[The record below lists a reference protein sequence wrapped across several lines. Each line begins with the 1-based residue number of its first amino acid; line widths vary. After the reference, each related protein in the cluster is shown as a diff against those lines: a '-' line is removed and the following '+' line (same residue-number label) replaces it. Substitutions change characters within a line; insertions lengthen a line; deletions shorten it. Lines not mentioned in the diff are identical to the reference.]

1 VCGAEVISYK
11 ELDER
16 ANKLARHLRQMGV
29 GAEVRV
35 GVLMRRSTDLV
46 VSLLAVLKAGGV
58 YVPLDAEYPLE
69 RLSLMLEDSGAAVLL
84 TQGELSDRVPSY
96 WGQVVVVDE
105 EWAEIEGHSGERLE
119 EEEAE
124 EMGGERLAYIIYTSG
139 STGEPKGVMVEQ
151 RAVARLV
158 LNTDYVSL
166 SPSDRVAQISN
177 SSFDAITFEL
187 WGALLNG
194 AQLVVID
201 KETVLDLRRFASA
214 LTANQ
219 ITAMFMTTALF
230 NQLAHTQADVF
241 KSLRY
246 VLFGG
251 EAADAGSV
259 RLVLSGGKPAHLL
272 NAYGPTENTTFSTWH
287 EVIELDKEATSVPIG
302 QPIANTTAYVL
313 DEHYRLT
320 PEGMEGELYLGGEGV
335 ARGYLN
341 RPSLTAERFVSDPF
355 STEPGARLYRTGDVV
370 KRTAGGNLEFVGRRD
385 GQVKVRGFRIELG
398 EIQAVLRT
406 HQLVNEAAVIA
417 SGEGAD
423 KRLVAY
429 VACEGGAEAGGGVR
443 WRDYL
448 STRLPDYMVPQSFVC
463 LDALPLTPNGKVNR
477 KALPEPDFARAGAGD
492 EAATLTPVEEMLA
505 GLVCEVLGA
514 QSVGLDDDFFE
525 LGGHS
530 LLATQLMSRVRDTFE
545 VEIAL
550 RQFFESPT
558 VGELARQI
566 EAARAAGR
574 HAEQVP
580 PVVPVERTEHL
591 PLSFAQRRLWFINK
605 LEPGSALYNVSAAVR
620 LTGSLDVE
628 SLARSLSEVV
638 RRHESL
644 RTHFAEINDREPV
657 QIIEPPAPLRL
668 TRVDLSGET
677 HEAREAEAA
686 RLIEQEA
693 QRPYDL
699 STGPLLRISLIR
711 LDEGEHILAV
721 MMHHIISDGWSMGV
735 LVREVA
741 ALYSAFVEGQ
751 PSPLAELEVQYA
763 DFAAWQREWMS
774 GEVLELELQYWRRR
788 LAGAAVLELPADH
801 PRPAKPSF
809 RGAKHAFTLPADLS
823 EAVRALSR
831 REGAT
836 LFMTLLAAFQTL
848 LHRHTGQTDI
858 VLGTD
863 VANRNRAATEP
874 LLGFFVNQLVLRT
887 DLSGNPNFRELLGR
901 VRGVTLDAYAH
912 QDLPFDKLIEALRPD
927 RKVSLTPLFQAKL
940 VLQNAPMPPLEL
952 PGLTLAP
959 IDNGNASETAKFDL
973 LLTLMDTK
981 EGLCGVF
988 EYSSDLFESATI
1000 ERLAASLE
1008 VLLGDITARPEA
1020 NIDELE
1026 IFSEAEKARR
1036 ELQKKEREAAGFK
1049 KFKSVRPKAVS
1060 LSQKELVKMGTIP
1073 GAGRDLP
1080 LLIEPAVENVDVN
1093 LVNWVRT
1100 NIESVEKN
1108 LMRHGGI
1115 LFRGFDIANE
1125 EKFGQFTDAIDLK
1138 LMRYAEGA
1146 TPRTELG
1153 NKIYTSTE
1161 YPADQS
1167 ISLHNELTYVITW
1180 PMRILFCCA
1189 QAPEYRGE
1197 TPIADVRRVYD
1208 RIDPKIIARFAE
1220 KGWMLVRN
1228 FGDGL
1233 SLPWQTSFHTTEES
1247 EVEAYCRRSR
1257 IECEWK
1263 DGGGLRT
1270 RQVRPAV
1277 ARHPRTGESV
1287 WFNHVAFWHVSSL
1300 EESVREAMLAIFPE
1314 DELPYNTYY
1323 GDGTVIEDSVVEEIR
1338 AAYREETVE
1347 FAWERGDVMLLDN
1360 MLVAHGRSPY
1370 RGERRILAAMGD
1382 GYGLDD

>member
-1 VCGAEVISYK
+1 
-11 ELDER
+11 
-16 ANKLARHLRQMGV
+16 
-29 GAEVRV
+29 
-35 GVLMRRSTDLV
+35 
-46 VSLLAVLKAGGV
+46 
-58 YVPLDAEYPLE
+58 
-69 RLSLMLEDSGAAVLL
+69 MLEDSGSGVLL
-84 TQGELSDRVPSY
+84 TESELSARTPSY
-96 WGQVVVVDE
+96 WGQMVVVDE
-105 EWAEIEGHSGERLE
+105 E
-119 EEEAE
+119 AE
-124 EMGGERLAYIIYTSG
+124 EIGGRPGTNVAEGDSGGGGALAYVIYTSG

-151 RAVARLV
+151 GSVARLV
-158 LNTDYVSL
+158 INSDYVSL
-166 SPSDRVAQISN
+166 STSDRVAQISN

-194 AQLVVID
+194 AQLVILD
-201 KETVLDLRRFASA
+201 KETVLDLHKFAAA
-214 LTANQ
+214 LDAHG

-230 NQLAHTQADVF
+230 NQMAHARADVF

-259 RLVLSGGKPAHLL
+259 RLVAAGGKPARLL
-272 NAYGPTENTTFSTWH
+272 HVYGPTENTTFSTWH
-287 EVIELDKEATSVPIG
+287 EVTELDDSAATVSIG
-302 QPIANTTAYVL
+302 QPVANSTAYVL
-313 DEHYRLT
+313 DEKQQLA
-320 PEGMEGELYLGGEGV
+320 PEGVAGELYVGGDGV

-341 RPSLTAERFVSDPF
+341 RPELTAETFVPDHF
-355 STEPGARLYRTGDVV
+355 SQEPGARLYRTGDVV
-370 KRTAGGNLEFVGRRD
+370 KRTTGGSLEFVGRRD

-398 EIQAVLRT
+398 EIQAALCA
-406 HQLVNEAAVIA
+406 HPAVKVATVIV

-423 KRLVAY
+423 RHLVAY
-429 VACEGGAEAGGGVR
+429 VVCEGGVAACETMR

-448 STRLPDYMVPQSFVC
+448 SSRLPDYMIPQAYVF
-463 LDALPLTPNGKVNR
+463 LDVLPLTPNGKVNR
-477 KALPEPDFARAGAGD
+477 KALPAPDLARPDTGQD
-492 EAATLTPVEEMLA
+492 DAASLTPVEEMLA
-505 GLVCEVLGA
+505 GLMCEVLGVPHA
-514 QSVGLDDDFFE
+514 GLHDDFFD

-545 VEIAL
+545 VEVAL
-550 RQFFESPT
+550 RQFFEAPT
-558 VGELARQI
+558 VGELAGQI
-566 EAARAAGR
+566 EAARAAGQ
-574 HAEQVP
+574 HAEDVP

-591 PLSFAQRRLWFINK
+591 PLSFAQRRLWFVNR
-605 LEPGSALYNVSAAVR
+605 LEPGSPLYNVSAAVR
-620 LTGSLDVE
+620 LTGSLDAE
-628 SLARSLSEVV
+628 ALERALSEVV

-644 RTHFAEINDREPV
+644 RTHFAERNDHEPV
-657 QIIEPPAPLRL
+657 QIIEPAAPLKL
-668 TRVDLSGET
+668 THIDLSLKPADG
-677 HEAREAEAA
+677 REAEAA

-711 LDEGEHILAV
+711 LDESERVLAV

-741 ALYSAFVEGQ
+741 ALYSAFAEGQ

-763 DFAAWQREWMS
+763 DFAAWQRGWMS
-774 GEVLELELQYWRRR
+774 GEVLERELHYWGRR

-809 RGAKHAFTLPADLS
+809 RGAKHSFALPPDLS
-823 EAVRALSR
+823 EAVKALSR

-836 LFMTLLAAFQTL
+836 LFMTLLSAFQTL
-848 LHRHTGQTDI
+848 LHRHSGQTDI

-887 DLSGNPNFRELLGR
+887 DLSGNPTFRELLHR

-973 LLTLMDTK
+973 LLTLTDTK
-981 EGLCGVF
+981 EGLRGGF
-988 EYSSDLFESATI
+988 EYSTDLFEPATI
-1000 ERLAASLE
+1000 ERLTAGFE
-1008 VLLGDITARPEA
+1008 VLLRDIAARSEA
-1020 NIDELE
+1020 RLDELE

-1036 ELQKKEREAAGFK
+1036 ELEKKEREAGSFR
-1049 KFKSVRPKAVS
+1049 KFKSARPKAVS
-1060 LSQKELVKMGTIP
+1060 LSQKALVRMG
-1073 GAGRDLP
+1073 GVAEGRSLP
-1080 LLIEPAVENVDVN
+1080 LLIEPAVEGVEVN
-1093 LVNWVRT
+1093 LNNWVRT
-1100 NIESVEKN
+1100 NIESVRAS

-1115 LFRGFDIANE
+1115 LFRGFDIGTE
-1125 EKFGQFTDAIDLK
+1125 EKFGQFTEAVGLD

-1146 TPRTELG
+1146 TPRIELG

-1180 PMRILFCCA
+1180 PMRILFCCV
-1189 QAPEYRGE
+1189 QPPEYRGE
-1197 TPIADVRRVYD
+1197 TPIADVRRVLG
-1208 RIDPKIIARFAE
+1208 RLDPKIVARFAE

-1233 SLPWQTSFHTTEES
+1233 SLPWQTSFHTTEEA

-1263 DGGGLRT
+1263 EGGSLRT

-1277 ARHPRTGESV
+1277 AQHPRTGESV

-1300 EESVREAMLAIFPE
+1300 ETNVREAMRAIFTE

-1323 GDGTVIEDSVVEEIR
+1323 GDGTSIEDSVVEEIR

-1347 FAWERGDVMLLDN
+1347 FGWQQGDVLLLDN
-1360 MLVAHGRSPY
+1360 MLVAHGRNPY

-1382 GYGLDD
+1382 GYGLGD